1 MTERVI
7 ASFVPLVD
15 CAVLVAAREQGFA
28 ASEDVDLHLV
38 KEPSWA
44 SLRDHLC
51 LGHVDCAH
59 ALAPLPVALTLG
71 VGQVQVDCV
80 APFVL
85 GRGGNAVTLSTHLVN
100 QMQRLSPDALAGPAE
115 AGKALAAVVRGRA
128 SPLTLG
134 MTFPFSNHNFDLRY
148 WLASAGVHPDRDV
161 RLVSIPPPLMV
172 DSLRAGLVDGFCVG
186 EPWNSLAV
194 AQGLGYIVATQSQL
208 FPRAAEKVLAM
219 RAAFAENAERLSRL
233 MRALDAAARWAD
245 DPAHHPALAAQLA
258 RSEYLGVAQTLIE
271 AILAGRQRLGAD
283 AQLND
288 PDFLYFHRRA
298 ANLPSAANG
307 VWAYAQ
313 MVRWGQLAPG
323 DEHQR
328 LAADVFRPDLYRRS
342 LPDAKL
348 EVPTFVQ
355 FDRVAFS
362 AADVRG
368 YLRQFSLHT
377 PFTEFQAQ

>member
-28 ASEDVDLHLV
+28 AAEGIDLHLV

-85 GRGGNAVTLSTHLVN
+85 SRGGNAVTLSAYLVN
-100 QMQRLSPDALAGPAE
+100 QMQTLTADALAGPAE
-115 AGKALAAVVRGRA
+115 AGKALAAIVRERA

-161 RLVSIPPPLMV
+161 RLVAIPPPLMV

-186 EPWNSLAV
+186 EPWNTLAV
-194 AQGLGYIVATQSQL
+194 EQRLGSIVATQSQL

-219 RAAFAENAERLSRL
+219 RTSFSENAERLSRL
-233 MRALDAAARWAD
+233 LRALDAAAAWAD
-245 DPAHHPALAAQLA
+245 DPAHHAALATHLA
-258 RSEYLGVAQTLIE
+258 RPEYLGVGADLLE
-271 AILAGRQRLGAD
+271 AILGGRQRLGSHGEV
-283 AQLND
+283 ND
-288 PDFLYFHRRA
+288 PDFLCFHRRA

-313 MVRWGQLAPG
+313 MVRWGQLAS
-323 DEHQR
+323 DDQAQR
-328 LAADVFRPDLYRRS
+328 LAAEVFRPDLYRRC

-368 YLRQFSLHT
+368 YLRQFPLHT
-377 PFTEFQAQ
+377 PFTEFQSL